1 MLKPS
6 LQLRLGQQLTMT
18 PQLQQAIRLL
28 QMPVMDLQT
37 ELQAALENNLML
49 EVEEAAPGQEED
61 SPLGAESS
69 SEIEERGATAEEME
83 VEYAEISTLGQ
94 SGGATLPDDLRGN
107 QDFPDTSG
115 GGLRDHLLWQ
125 LEMDRFEP
133 EERAIGRALID
144 ALNDDGYLTVS
155 LFELP
160 DILRPELDVTA
171 AEVAKVL
178 SGIQRFD
185 PPGVGA
191 RDLSECLLLQLDQLD
206 SSTPGLADA
215 RLIAAEYLELVAENE
230 MTMLRRQLKTDREG
244 LATALALLRSMN
256 PRPGAAMPS
265 GTPEYIIPDVF
276 VRKVEGRWVVEANP
290 GIAPR
295 IRVNQDY
302 ARLVSRQRDYEA
314 LRAQLQEARWLIKS
328 LEIRNDTLIRVAK
341 TIVDR
346 QQHFLEQGE
355 ESMKPMILRD
365 VAEVVGMHESTISR
379 ATTGKYMH
387 TPRGVFEFRF
397 FFSSQVEGEDG
408 DGVSSTAIRARI
420 RRLISDEEP
429 RRPLSDNAISTMLA
443 DEGIQVARRTVAK
456 YRESMG
462 FPSSSERRRVAAR

>member
-37 ELQAALENNLML
+37 ELQAALESNLML
-49 EVEEAAPGQEED
+49 EVEEPAPGQEDD

-69 SEIEERGATAEEME
+69 SEPEERGATAEELE

-107 QDFPDTSG
+107 QDFPDNSG
-115 GGLRDHLLWQ
+115 GGLREHLLWQ

-133 EERAIGRALID
+133 KERAIGRALID
-144 ALNDDGYLTVS
+144 ALNDDGYLTVP
-155 LFELP
+155 LAELP

-171 AEVAKVL
+171 AEAAEVL

-206 SSTPGLADA
+206 PATPGLADA
-215 RLIAAEYLELVAENE
+215 RLIAAEYLELVAGNE

-256 PRPGAAMPS
+256 PRPGGALPS
-265 GTPEYIIPDVF
+265 STPEYIIPDVF
-276 VRKVEGRWVVEANP
+276 VRKLEGRWVVEANP

-328 LEIRNDTLIRVAK
+328 LEIRNDTLIRVAT
-341 TIVDR
+341 TIVER
-346 QQHFLEQGE
+346 QQDFFEQGE

-387 TPRGVFEFRF
+387 TPRGLFEFRF
-397 FFSSQVEGEDG
+397 FFSSHVEGEDG

-429 RRPLSDNAISTMLA
+429 KRPLSDNAIATILA

>member
-37 ELQAALENNLML
+37 ELHAALESNLML
-49 EVEEAAPGQEED
+49 EVEEPAPGQEED
-61 SPLGAESS
+61 SLLGAEST
-69 SEIEERGATAEEME
+69 SEPEERGATAEEME

-94 SGGATLPDDLRGN
+94 GGGAMLPDDLRGN
-107 QDFPDTSG
+107 QDFADTG
-115 GGLRDHLLWQ
+115 GDGLRDHLLWQ

-133 EERAIGRALID
+133 QERAIGRALID
-144 ALNDDGYLTVS
+144 ALNDDGYLTVT
-155 LFELP
+155 LAELP

-171 AEVAKVL
+171 AEVAEVL

-206 SSTPGLADA
+206 PATPGLADA

-244 LATALALLRSMN
+244 LATALTLLRSMN
-256 PRPGAAMPS
+256 PRPGAALPS

-276 VRKVEGRWVVEANP
+276 VRKLEGRWVVEANP

-314 LRAQLQEARWLIKS
+314 LRGQLQEARWLVKS
-328 LEIRNDTLIRVAK
+328 LEIRNETLIRVAK

-346 QQHFLEQGE
+346 QQDFFEQGE
-355 ESMKPMILRD
+355 EAMKPMILRD

-408 DGVSSTAIRARI
+408 DAVSSTAIRARI

-429 RRPLSDNAISTMLA
+429 RRPLSDNAISTILA